1 MADDLPATLRG
12 ELTGGSRPAE
22 VRRLLLDEL
31 RAGDV
36 PTLVTLDD
44 AHWADEATL
53 DVLRFLGRRLAP
65 CPAMV
70 VVTYREDEVGP
81 RHPLRVLAG
90 DLATLPVVRRLTV
103 PMLSA
108 TAVARLATGSDVDPV
123 ELHRRTGGN
132 AFFVT
137 QVLADD
143 RAAVPDTVRDAVLAR
158 AARLRPGARDA
169 LDALAC
175 LGTRAEPWVIEAVA
189 GQPTSELDECVERG
203 LLVAH
208 GGAVAFRHELV
219 RVAVEQAIAPGR
231 AADLH
236 RRALAVLRSRPPGE
250 VEPARL
256 VDHAQRAGD
265 RAAVLAYTRVAAEQA
280 AALGAHREAAA
291 HLRRALDVPE
301 AMPPADRA
309 GLLEELG
316 RQCHLGDDLEGA
328 LRAWQDSVAVW
339 RDVGDDRRRGGA
351 LVGLAITAL
360 HLAREIPLGER
371 RATRPSRCS
380 PGSHPAP
387 SSRSPARCA
396 ESSQRWRS
404 AMPTRWPGVSGFSRR
419 PTTGPLDRALALL
432 SIGVGRAQDGD
443 VAGLDMIGQ
452 SIRLARGAGAYDEA
466 GLGYFWLQLT
476 CVTRRWYREADR
488 WYGEA
493 MTFTEDHGQEI
504 WRQWLRAFR
513 SRALLEQGSWDA
525 AEALAADVLRSAGV
539 DDGRK
544 MASMVVLGRL
554 RARRGDAEP
563 QRLLTRVRTT
573 MATAEPIVGWI
584 IGSTPALAE
593 SAAYTGADVR
603 GIVTP
608 ALASAEEQGEPWLLG
623 ELAYWLSRVEGP
635 GVVAPARAAEPYR
648 LQLSGRW
655 EEAAE
660 RWQAIGCPYEAALA
674 LADGDDEPALREALA
689 VFDRLGAGPMRDITA
704 HRLRQLGVRDV
715 PRRPTPARPDG
726 LSARERRSSP
736 CSPTD
741 CATPRSP
748 GRCSCRHAPWSITSP
763 PSCES
768 SACRTGPKPRGT
780 PGATAWSLLQA
791 ARGRGIVPASTS
803 PTTRIAP
810 ARPSRRRSAARASSR
825 RKLALTCTT
834 GSASPT
840 PTTRPSR
847 TASMTASVLEG
858 ALMIGVASVATK
870 QVASGSGV
878 EAGAGAARCGHART
892 ADDSLNL
899 AETRVSR
906 TRSC

>member
-1 MADDLPATLRG
+1 MTVGYRALEERDKELTALASWWAEAVGGAGRLVLVGGDAGAGKTALISAFDRRLRRARLLSGSCEPLTTPVPLGPLRDMADDLPATLRG

-360 HLAREIPLGER
+360 HLAREIPLGDAACDEAIALLAR
-371 RATRPSRCS
+371 QP
-380 PGSHPAP
+380 PAP
-387 SSRSPARCA
+387 EFSLACA
-396 ESSQRWRS
+396 VRGKLS
-404 AMPTRWPGVSGFSRR
+404 AMAFRNADAVAWGERILAAAGDDP
-419 PTTGPLDRALALL
+419 GPLDRALALL

-689 VFDRLGAGPMRDITA
+689 VFDRLGARPMRDITA

-715 PRRPTPARPDG
+715 PRRPSGPARPDG
-726 LSARERRSSP
+726 LSAREQEVLALLADGLRNTEIARALFLS
-736 CSPTD
+736 T
-741 CATPRSP
+741 
-748 GRCSCRHAPWSITSP
+748 
-763 PSCES
+763 
-768 SACRTGPKPRGT
+768 RTVEHHVAAVLRKLGVPNR
-780 PGATAWSLLQA
+780 AEA
-791 ARGRGIVPASTS
+791 ARYARRNGVVP
-803 PTTRIAP
+803 
-810 ARPSRRRSAARASSR
+810 
-825 RKLALTCTT
+825 
-834 GSASPT
+834 
-840 PTTRPSR
+840 
-847 TASMTASVLEG
+847 
-858 ALMIGVASVATK
+858 
-870 QVASGSGV
+870 
-878 EAGAGAARCGHART
+878 
-892 ADDSLNL
+892 
-899 AETRVSR
+899 
-906 TRSC
+906 